1 MGGFH
6 RPGADRSWVRLLE
19 GLPPAWGDEGRRWKV
34 LMRWPTDALR
44 CAPASGR
51 ITIEAQLLGDQVRVS
66 VRDTGAGIASEDL
79 PYAFDRFYRAEK
91 SRARADGG
99 SGLGLAIARHLV
111 EAHGGASGLRAS
123 PAGAPISSLP
133 SPSSP
138 AHQVAPASLRMCYN
152 GR

>member
-1 MGGFH
+1 
-6 RPGADRSWVRLLE
+6 
-19 GLPPAWGDEGRRWKV
+19 
-34 LMRWPTDALR
+34 MRWPTDALR

-99 SGLGLAIARHLV
+99 PGRGWP
-111 EAHGGASGLRAS
+111 S
-123 PAGAPISSLP
+123 PAIWSRPMGAHRSREPAQPGIPAPLRPPHRLP
-133 SPSSP
+133 PLSGVFQFFR
-138 AHQVAPASLRMCYN
+138 ATRIQ
-152 GR
+152 